1 MCVCA
6 NIYISP
12 INENRLWKK
21 KPAVL
26 CIAAFFTIAK
36 TRNHLNVCHQ
46 KKGQSRCGIY
56 ITHTHTME
64 YSPAMRK
71 KEILSSAIATMDVE
85 AIVLIEIS
93 DREREMP
100 PEVSYM

>member
-1 MCVCA
+1 MEEKTCSPVYRSIFHNSQDKEPLKCLSSEERTKQMWY
-6 NIYISP
+6 IY
-12 INENRLWKK
+12 
-21 KPAVL
+21 
-26 CIAAFFTIAK
+26 
-36 TRNHLNVCHQ
+36 H
-46 KKGQSRCGIY
+46 
-56 ITHTHTME
+56 THTHTME